1 MDCLPGHSSV
11 SGNSMTLEAT
21 NKAVLKKLM
30 LITLGMFGFAY
41 ALVPMYNIACDQGW
55 FIQERIDL
63 SELNTQVD
71 NSRWVTVEFLANVNE
86 KMPWKFEPQ
95 QKSIRI
101 HPGALT
107 HVVYQVVNTT
117 DRKIVG
123 QAVPSYGPALAG
135 KYFKKVQCFCFTQ
148 QTMKPGEFREMP
160 VVFVVEP
167 NLPKD
172 VNTITLS
179 YTFFEL
185 NKDNKPAS

>member
-1 MDCLPGHSSV
+1 
-11 SGNSMTLEAT
+11 MTLEAT

-41 ALVPMYNIACDQGW
+41 ALVPMYNIACDKGW

-71 NSRWVTVEFLANVNE
+71 SSRWVTVEFLANVNE
-86 KMPWKFEPQ
+86 KMPWKFEPE

-107 HVVYQVVNTT
+107 NVVYKVVNTT

-185 NKDNKPAS
+185 NKESKPAS

>member
-1 MDCLPGHSSV
+1 MS
-11 SGNSMTLEAT
+11 LEST

-30 LITLGMFGFAY
+30 VVTLSMFGFAY
-41 ALVPMYNIACDQGW
+41 ALVPMYNVACNQGW
-55 FIQERIDL
+55 FIQERIDA
-63 SELNTQVD
+63 SEINTQED
-71 NSRWVTVEFLANVNE
+71 TSRWVTVEFLANVNE

-107 HVVYQVVNTT
+107 HIVYDVANTT
-117 DRKIVG
+117 NRQIVG

-135 KYFKKVQCFCFTQ
+135 KYFKKIQCFCFSQ
-148 QTMKPGEFREMP
+148 QTMKPGEFRAMP

-167 NLPKD
+167 ALPKD

-185 NKDNKPAS
+185 EKETKPAGKDV